1 MENNRKII
9 VDIERKRLRV
19 LISHGEDEEIIKL
32 NLPEAHDLLA
42 KLTDTLEDYEQ
53 RQQVRID

>member
-1 MENNRKII
+1 MEYNRKII

-32 NLPEAHDLLA
+32 NLSEARDLLA

-53 RQQVRID
+53 RQTVRID

>member
-1 MENNRKII
+1 MENDRKII

-19 LISHGEDEEIIKL
+19 LINHGEDEEIIKL
-32 NLPEAHDLLA
+32 NIVEARELLA

>member
-1 MENNRKII
+1 MENDRKII

-19 LISHGEDEEIIKL
+19 LINHGEDEEIIKL
-32 NLPEAHDLLA
+32 NIVEARDLLA

>member
-1 MENNRKII
+1 MENDRKII
-9 VDIERKRLRV
+9 VDIERKRLRI
-19 LISHGEDEEIIKL
+19 LINHGEDEEIIKL
-32 NLPEAHDLLA
+32 NIVEARDLLA

>member
-19 LISHGEDEEIIKL
+19 MINHGEDEEIIKL
-32 NLPEAHDLLA
+32 NIVAARDLLV

-53 RQQVRID
+53 RKQVRID